1 MANIQA
7 RRGVVKV
14 PRRKRRIGVGE
25 LHRQLRGVWFDERRA
40 SALRDEA
47 PAVSKDSG
55 RVMRA
60 QAERPKIIRRRRPV
74 LSYKGT
80 GA

>member
-1 MANIQA
+1 
-7 RRGVVKV
+7 
-14 PRRKRRIGVGE
+14 
-25 LHRQLRGVWFDERRA
+25 VWFDERRA